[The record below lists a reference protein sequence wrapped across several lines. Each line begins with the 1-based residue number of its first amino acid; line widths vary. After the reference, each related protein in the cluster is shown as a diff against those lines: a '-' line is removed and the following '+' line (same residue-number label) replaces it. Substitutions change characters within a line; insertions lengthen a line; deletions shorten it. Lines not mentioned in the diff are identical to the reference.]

1 MGLVEREFSQEDL
14 IQIFNK
20 LIELESLFINEVKIF
35 IQIGGEKGHLHTMD
49 LYTSAVINRA
59 ISLMKGFVTL
69 SKDNN
74 YISSIPLIRIQLD
87 NCIRFYAATLVSDYN
102 EFFLNYLKG
111 IHIRN
116 LKDVSGKKMT
126 DSYLISKLDKLFPG
140 IQKLYNNTSGYI
152 HLSNEHSNLQTT
164 LSKTE
169 TREINTLIGHYDFYS
184 LNQKVDFGFNMFKAS
199 EILLDLTRSWKFQK
213 QKVEKGIKS

>member
-1 MGLVEREFSQEDL
+1 MGLVESDFTQEDL
-14 IQIFNK
+14 IELFNK
-20 LIELESLFINEVKIF
+20 LIELESLFINEAKIF

-49 LYTSAVINRA
+49 LYTSAIINRA

-69 SKDNN
+69 SKENN

-87 NCIRFYAATLVSDYN
+87 NCTRFYAATLVSDYN
-102 EFFLNYLKG
+102 EFFLDYLKG

-116 LKDVSGKKMT
+116 LKDASGKKMT
-126 DSYLISKLDKLFPG
+126 DSYLVSRLDKLFPG

-152 HLSNEHSNLQTT
+152 HLSNEHSNLQTF

-169 TREINTLIGHYDFYS
+169 TSVINTLIGNYDFYS
-184 LNQKVDFGFNMFKAS
+184 INQKVDFAFNMFKAS

-213 QKVEKGIKS
+213 QKVENGIKS